1 LDEYLEKFFSFF
13 QNLQFWVFG
22 TPFVLKFEAV
32 KISQKWPKHIE
43 NGLAIMADKRVCSQ
57 LPILNLVV
65 LLLTLS
71 VVGNNED
78 CRF

>member
-1 LDEYLEKFFSFF
+1 MACYY
-13 QNLQFWVFG
+13 G
-22 TPFVLKFEAV
+22 
-32 KISQKWPKHIE
+32 
-43 NGLAIMADKRVCSQ
+43 MADKRTCNQ

-78 CRF
+78 ILNFFDLKFRTVAD